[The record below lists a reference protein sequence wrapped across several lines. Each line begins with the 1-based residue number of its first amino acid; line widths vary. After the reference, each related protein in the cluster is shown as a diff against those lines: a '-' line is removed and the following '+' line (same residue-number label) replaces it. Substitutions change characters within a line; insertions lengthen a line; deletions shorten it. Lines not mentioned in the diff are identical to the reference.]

1 MLAADSVVYNTAST
15 GLYLDKL
22 FAGMG
27 ILEQIKPK
35 ITRYANGASVLEHV
49 IKGKGNE
56 IGFGAITEIKLYQGK
71 GLKYAGPLPAEVQNY
86 TTYDAAMM
94 TGGTAATEDLAREV
108 LKHMATPA
116 SKAIFV
122 KAGVE

>member
-1 MLAADSVVYNTAST
+1 MSAAAMLSHAADVLAERSKTYGDWPNQEDQKNV
-15 GLYLDKL
+15 
-22 FAGMG
+22 
-27 ILEQIKPK
+27 P
-35 ITRYANGASVLEHV
+35 ANGSLRGEHV

-56 IGFGAITEIKLYQGK
+56 IGFGAITEIKLYEGK
-71 GLKYAGPLPAEVQNY
+71 GLQYVGPLPAEVQNY
-86 TTYDAAMM
+86 TSYDAAMM
-94 TGGTAATEDLAREV
+94 TGGTAATEDFAREV